1 VNRLQVEIWS
11 DVVCP
16 WCAIGR
22 ARFLSALERFEHADA
37 VDVRV
42 RAFELDP
49 AAPRTAEGTA
59 AERLAA
65 KYGTSL
71 EQARAMHANVTALAA
86 EEGFAFDYDRARPGN
101 TFDAHRLLQLAWE
114 RGVQPQVKDRLLRA
128 YFEEGEAIGDPETLA
143 RLAAEAG
150 LDPGEVRSVL
160 AGDAYAEQVR
170 EDEAL
175 ARGFGITG
183 VPFFVL
189 DRRLGVS
196 GAQSSDLLL
205 EALRQ
210 AWAAVSDEAA

>member
-1 VNRLQVEIWS
+1 MLVEIWS

-22 ARFLSALERFEHADA
+22 KRFFAALERFEHADA
-37 VDVRV
+37 VEVRV
-42 RAFELDP
+42 RSFELDP
-49 AAPRTAEGTA
+49 AAPLAPEGTA

-71 EQARAMHANVTALAA
+71 EQAHAMHANVTALAA
-86 EEGFAFDYDRARPGN
+86 EEGLAFDYDRARPGN

-114 RGVQPQVKDRLLRA
+114 RGVQPQLKDRLMRA
-128 YFEEGEAIGDPETLA
+128 YFEEGEPISDPETLV
-143 RLAAEAG
+143 RLGAEAG
-150 LDPGEVRSVL
+150 LDPEEARTVL
-160 AGDAYAEQVR
+160 AGDAYAAEVR
-170 EDEAL
+170 DDEAV

-196 GAQSSDLLL
+196 GAQSSDVLLS
-205 EALRQ
+205 ALRQ
-210 AWAAVSDEAA
+210 AWDAAGDRAA